1 MNIEF
6 VELAGRV
13 NVSMP
18 DYAFNRIAGAL
29 NSQKRA
35 VNGSRVLIL
44 GVSYK
49 PNVSDLRESPSLRIL
64 QLLIQAG
71 AEVVYH
77 DSHVP
82 QLPDWGLSSV
92 ELSEEELVR
101 ADCVVIATN
110 HDTLDLH
117 SVVKFARKIV
127 DFRNAVRYELGKMP
141 ANVEVL

>member
-1 MNIEF
+1 MNTEF

-13 NVSMP
+13 NVGMA
-18 DYAFNRIAGAL
+18 DYAFNRIVAAL

-64 QLLIQAG
+64 QLLIEAG

-82 QLPDWGLSSV
+82 HLPDRGLSSV
-92 ELSEEELVR
+92 ELSKAELVR
-101 ADCVVIATN
+101 ADCVVVATN

-117 SVVKFARKIV
+117 AVVKFARKIV
-127 DFRNAVRYELGKMP
+127 DFRNAVRYQLGKIP